1 MRDSLDPFLM
11 KERFGSLL
19 SLDRM
24 ARYFYT
30 ITRDG
35 STTPDPEG
43 VDLKDDDDAWEQ
55 AVVTC
60 AEIIRDEDGH
70 FDWECNGAS
79 MSKVKIGARC
89 SLYA

>member
-70 FDWECNGAS
+70 FELGMQWRLDVQ
-79 MSKVKIGARC
+79 VKIGARS

>member
-1 MRDSLDPFLM
+1 
-11 KERFGSLL
+11 
-19 SLDRM
+19 M

-30 ITRDG
+30 ITRAG

-70 FDWECNGAS
+70 FKLGMQWRLDVQGEDRHTLFTLRL
-79 MSKVKIGARC
+79 VTEDHRR
-89 SLYA
+89 